1 MAIVI
6 ELENNEQIITANLNG
21 NGTAKEGISEFP
33 KIVRFCK
40 DHNKNKLLVNIINTK
55 LSLDTMGVFQA
66 AVNMEIFR
74 DNHIKVALLSLIELK
89 DESHFAE
96 TVAQNRGTNFRT
108 FTDLD
113 TAINWLLN
121 N

>member
-40 DHNKNKLLVNIINTK
+40 DHNKNKLLVNITSN
-55 LSLDTMGVFQA
+55 
-66 AVNMEIFR
+66 
-74 DNHIKVALLSLIELK
+74 
-89 DESHFAE
+89 
-96 TVAQNRGTNFRT
+96 
-108 FTDLD
+108 
-113 TAINWLLN
+113 
-121 N
+121 

>member
-1 MAIVI
+1 MKCWLKIPDFTRKVGV
-6 ELENNEQIITANLNG
+6 LSKFRNL
-21 NGTAKEGISEFP
+21 T
-33 KIVRFCK
+33 
-40 DHNKNKLLVNIINTK
+40 DLVTWNPGIINTK